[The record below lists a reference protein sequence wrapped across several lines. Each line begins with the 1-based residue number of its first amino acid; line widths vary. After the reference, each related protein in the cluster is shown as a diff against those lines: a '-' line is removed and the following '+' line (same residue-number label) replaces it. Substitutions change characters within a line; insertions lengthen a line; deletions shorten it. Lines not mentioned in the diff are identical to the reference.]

1 YKTLG
6 RKHGETWA
14 KWFRRIRNDGRSL
27 RFEKNGEIDY
37 LRVYSLIDR
46 RKSDIPMNVDKK
58 PNLFNFDGR
67 SELLTRLGAHRCED
81 CGDENGPFE
90 IHHVRKLKDV
100 SKGTEKWKQLMIQRQ
115 RKTLVLCKTCHTDLH
130 CGTLSDNR
138 FAV

>member
-1 YKTLG
+1 IMMTNLSDFEIVSKFNSELRGFANYYSLAPKYYLNKLEWMAHISLYKTLG
-6 RKHGETWA
+6 RKHGETWV

-67 SELLTRLGAHRCED
+67 SELLTRLGA
-81 CGDENGPFE
+81 
-90 IHHVRKLKDV
+90 
-100 SKGTEKWKQLMIQRQ
+100 
-115 RKTLVLCKTCHTDLH
+115 
-130 CGTLSDNR
+130 
-138 FAV
+138 